1 MVRPLRTIALLA
13 VLAVLAGCLAPASP
27 TATPTQSTDC
37 PPALIVEQASDEQ
50 VDRID
55 SRLAYANLSAERQ
68 AEFDRAA
75 AAGSAELSAVPETWA
90 GPRIVTRDGEQ
101 YYAVVELC

>member
-1 MVRPLRTIALLA
+1 MVRPRRTIALLA
-13 VLAVLAGCLAPASP
+13 VLALAGCLAPAAP

-37 PPALIVEQASDEQ
+37 PPALIVEPASDEQ

-75 AAGSAELSAVPETWA
+75 AAGSAELSTVPETWA